1 MAFFGEKLIYSG
13 RSSFARYE
21 IKDMIYNGR
30 PARVLFGGDHSS
42 QSGVALDDN
51 PELLFDYNQRFLE
64 IAESIRPQ
72 SVLIIGGGAFT
83 LPRVLIERSS
93 TMTIDVVELDPLL
106 PQLATDYFGLK
117 PNDRLKIYTMDGLDF
132 LRQSKKKYDLIILD
146 AFFGYEIPEQ
156 LLAPEAVALYR
167 RHISDEGYMAIN
179 FIASTTG
186 RKTKSAE
193 SLWQAFEPVFHEV
206 AIYPADANYP
216 MWAEQ
221 NLIFVA
227 SAGLIGGLDYVQS
240 VRVSL

>member
-1 MAFFGEKLIYSG
+1 MALFGEKLIYSG
-13 RSSFARYE
+13 RSPFARYE
-21 IKDMIYNGR
+21 IKDLTYNGR
-30 PARVLFGGDHSS
+30 PARVLFGSDHSS
-42 QSGVALDDN
+42 QSGVARDDN

-64 IAESIRPQ
+64 IAESIKPK

-83 LPRVLIERSS
+83 LPQTLIDRSP
-93 TMTIDVVELDPLL
+93 TMTVDVVELDPLL
-106 PQLATDYFGLK
+106 PQLAADYFGLK
-117 PNDRLKIYTMDGLDF
+117 PNDRLKIYAMDGLDF
-132 LRQSKKKYDLIILD
+132 LRQSKNHYDLIILD

-156 LLAPEAVALYR
+156 LLTADAITLY
-167 RHISDEGYMAIN
+167 HSHLTAEGYMAIN

-186 RKTKSAE
+186 RKTKPAE
-193 SLWQAFEPVFHEV
+193 TLWQSFAPSFREV

-227 SAGLIGGLDYVQS
+227 SLGLIGGLDYVQS